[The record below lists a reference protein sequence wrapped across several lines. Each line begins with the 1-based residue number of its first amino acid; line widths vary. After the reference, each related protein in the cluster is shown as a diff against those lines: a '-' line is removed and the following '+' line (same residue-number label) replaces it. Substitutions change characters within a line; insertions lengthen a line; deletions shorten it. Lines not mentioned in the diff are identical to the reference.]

1 MASQA
6 ILFVLEK
13 RVDSITNQWT
23 QLLNSGRRKKDAAGY
38 TLPGNS
44 ETRTEIERDYDRIL
58 FCTPLRR
65 LADKTQVFPLDRN
78 ASVRTRLTHSHE
90 VSNLARSIGTT
101 LVFNHHIGSDCP
113 NALRNIPA
121 LLATIGLVHDLGNP
135 PFGHQGEGAIQSWFR
150 DHQTT
155 LLEDPQRPMDAQ
167 QKQDCINWEGNAQ
180 AFRLVTRLQVLND
193 TFGLDL
199 TYATLSAMMKY
210 PTSSTD
216 TAAITGKTTAA
227 NKKHG
232 FFSSEQ
238 TIAELVQQKTGL
250 AMGLRHP
257 LAYVME
263 ACDDIAYVVLD
274 VEDAVKKGLASFSD
288 LVAFLEHHA
297 KDDDVA
303 NTRLIDG
310 LIAKSRAKHIEN
322 RNITPPI
329 SPTELNDVSMQLF
342 RISAIGEMVRAATD
356 AFIDS
361 ANYPTFMAGIQTRSL
376 LSLSRA
382 RSLRKNLKDFALKHA
397 YNHRMVLELE
407 LNGYNV
413 IRELMDIFWAAIS
426 DIADPAQPGTQRR
439 HPFTRYIYG
448 SISENYRRVY
458 ESSKGSRYD
467 ECVLLTDMISGM
479 TDSYAMNLHEEL
491 MPLKQKFDWERG
503 SRR

>member
-1 MASQA
+1 M
-6 ILFVLEK
+6 
-13 RVDSITNQWT
+13 DSNTNQWT
-23 QLLNSGRRKKDAAGY
+23 QLLDSGRRKKDAAGAI
-38 TLPGNS
+38 TPPGTN

-101 LVFNHHIGSDCP
+101 LVFNHHIGRDCA

-121 LLATIGLVHDLGNP
+121 LLATIGLAHDLGNP
-135 PFGHQGEGAIQSWFR
+135 PFGHQGEAAIQSWFK
-150 DHQTT
+150 DQQTT
-155 LLEDPQRPMDAQ
+155 LLQDPQRPMSAQ
-167 QKQDCINWEGNAQ
+167 QQQDFLHWEGNAQ

-199 TYATLSAMMKY
+199 SYATLSAMMKY
-210 PTSSTD
+210 PTPSTS
-216 TAAITGKTTAA
+216 TTANSGNA
-227 NKKHG
+227 AAACKKHG

-238 TIAELVQQKTGL
+238 AIAELVQQKTGL
-250 AMGLRHP
+250 ALGLRHP

-288 LVAFLEHHA
+288 LLAFLEHHA
-297 KDDDVA
+297 RDDDA
-303 NTRLIDG
+303 DAENTQLIDG
-310 LIAKSRAKHIEN
+310 LITRSRAKHIEY
-322 RNITPPI
+322 RGI
-329 SPTELNDVSMQLF
+329 SPAISPAELNDVSMQLF
-342 RISAIGEMVRAATD
+342 RVYAIGEMVRAATD
-356 AFIDS
+356 AFVDP
-361 ANYPTFMAGIQTRSL
+361 ANYPHFMAGTQAKSL

-382 RSLRKNLKDFALKHA
+382 RALRQNLKDFALKHA
-397 YNHRMVLELE
+397 YNHRVVLELE

-426 DIADPAQPGTQRR
+426 DTTNPGQASQSSTLRR

-448 SISENYRRVY
+448 RISENYRRVY
-458 ESSKGSRYD
+458 ESSSASRYD
-467 ECVLLTDMISGM
+467 ECLLLTDMISGM
-479 TDSYAMNLHEEL
+479 TDSYAMNLHQEL
-491 MPLKQKFDWERG
+491 MPLKLKFDAERKLP
-503 SRR
+503 